1 LRQAQRMG
9 YQEQIIIEKL
19 PEHLAIIM
27 DGNGRWAKQH
37 GKLRTFGHQAG
48 VKAVR
53 DITEACAE
61 IGIKYLTL
69 YTFSAENWKRP
80 QYEVNALMDLLVK
93 TVHRETPTLLKNEI
107 RLRTIGDISRLPG
120 RTVKQLERTIAETA
134 SMGKMTL
141 TLALNYSAR
150 WEILEATKKIAGKV
164 KAGILNEESISE
176 EVFNQHLSTS
186 DFPDPEL
193 LIRTSGELR
202 ISNYLLWQIAYSEL
216 YFSDKL
222 WPDFSREDLY
232 SAIVDYQRRERRFG
246 VTSEQLV
253 TR

>member
-1 LRQAQRMG
+1 MG
-9 YQEQIIIEKL
+9 HQDQINVEKL

-48 VKAVR
+48 VKTVR

-61 IGIKYLTL
+61 LGIKFLTL

-80 QYEVNALMDLLVK
+80 KYEVNALMELLVK
-93 TVHRETPTLLKNEI
+93 TINRETPTLLKNGI
-107 RLRTIGDISRLPG
+107 RLRTIGDLSRLPR
-120 RTVKQLERTIAETA
+120 RTVKQLEVTMEATSDSE
-134 SMGKMTL
+134 KMTL

-150 WEILEATKKIAGKV
+150 WEILEATRRIAEKV
-164 KAGILNEESISE
+164 KLGVLTGEEITE
-176 EVFNQHLSTS
+176 EVFNQHLYTS
-186 DFPDPEL
+186 DIPDPEL

-232 SAIVDYQRRERRFG
+232 QAIVDFQRRERRFG

-253 TR
+253 IR